1 MPYDSGIG
9 RKKQRSRDMRRRA
22 FVASVAAAG
31 ASLAARGS
39 LDAQSDAG
47 TPVGTEGDDMTDTT
61 PQTGYA
67 SVNGLDMYYEIHGS
81 GGVPLVLLHGGL
93 STVEVDFGTM
103 LPILAQTRQVIGIE
117 QQAHGHTADID
128 RPLSFPQMADDTA
141 ALLSQ
146 LGIGQAD
153 VFGYSVGA
161 AIALQLAMRYPELV
175 RKLVLATPV
184 INAAGQHPGLRE
196 GMEFLTAEAM
206 AGTPFAEAYAR
217 VAPNP
222 DDWPTLIEK
231 IKQLSRETED
241 LSPADVEAIA
251 APALIVI
258 GDSDIVRPE
267 HGVEVF
273 RLFGGGVAG
282 DVVGLPASQLAV
294 LPGTTH
300 ITLVH
305 RAEWLTP
312 MITEFLDAP
321 MPQER

>member
-1 MPYDSGIG
+1 
-9 RKKQRSRDMRRRA
+9 MRRRTRI
-22 FVASVAAAG
+22 ASA
-31 ASLAARGS
+31 LT
-39 LDAQSDAG
+39 AG
-47 TPVGTEGDDMTDTT
+47 TSLVGPRLGFAQEDGGSVTPTMGGEAMTETAVH
-61 PQTGYA
+61 TGYA
-67 SVNGLDMYYEIHGS
+67 PVNGLNMYYEIHGG

-93 STVEVDFGTM
+93 STIEVDFGRM
-103 LPILAQTRQVIGIE
+103 LPSLAQTRQVIGIE

-128 RPLSFPQMADDTA
+128 RPLSFPQMTDDTA
-141 ALLSQ
+141 ALLGE

-153 VFGYSVGA
+153 IFGYSVGA
-161 AIALQLAMRYPELV
+161 VIALQLAMRYPELV

-196 GMEFLTAEAM
+196 GMEFLSAEAM
-206 AGTPFAEAYAR
+206 AGSPFAEAYAR
-217 VAPNP
+217 VAPNL
-222 DDWPTLIEK
+222 DDWPILIEK

-251 APALIVI
+251 APALIII

-312 MITEFLDAP
+312 MIEAFLV
-321 MPQER
+321 MPIPEA